1 MKTIGNISAE
11 LTVPLLIAALTYQ
24 VGFSGL
30 DLMLTGG
37 ISQDV
42 DPAAVM
48 LLLIG
53 FPVVGT
59 LIAIP
64 FTWLTLAV
72 VYTMNWLIGRRASS
86 NWIKSISAGV
96 GMLPAWYAVSAIMG
110 LENGYRFTYTH
121 IWIALAVAIVMG
133 ADASLI
139 PDILGADRTAKHAG
153 QSIAG

>member
-1 MKTIGNISAE
+1 MKSIGSTGAE
-11 LTVPLLIAALTYQ
+11 LTVPLIIAALAYQ

-37 ISQDV
+37 ISQDI
-42 DPAAVM
+42 DPSAVM
-48 LLLIG
+48 LLFVG

-64 FTWLTLAV
+64 FTWLALTV
-72 VYTMNWLIGRRASS
+72 VYSMNWLIGHKASS
-86 NWIKSISAGV
+86 KWIKSISTAV
-96 GMLPAWYAVSAIMG
+96 GMLPAWYSVSAIMG

-121 IWIALAVAIVMG
+121 IWIAFTVAFVMG
-133 ADASLI
+133 AAAPLVAGG
-139 PDILGADRTAKHAG
+139 LGVDRTAKRTG